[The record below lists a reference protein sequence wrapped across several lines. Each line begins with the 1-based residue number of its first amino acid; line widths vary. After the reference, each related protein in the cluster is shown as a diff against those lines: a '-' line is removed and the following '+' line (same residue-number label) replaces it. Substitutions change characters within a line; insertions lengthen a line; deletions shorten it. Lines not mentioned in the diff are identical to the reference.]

1 MDNTIKKLKI
11 NRFCQKFLPIDE
23 SRGFLFDIFGENL
36 IQDVYKEIIDYAKKQ
51 NMPLLTS
58 MYTRK
63 GSERLPKLKRKLLSE
78 DKEVLW
84 LDSCSNMHQTEL
96 ESMLSH
102 MSEGILMGIKEKFKG
117 IKLSEVRN
125 IYDEEKQK
133 IGFKLIGRED
143 DFSFKYKLQDE
154 FKKNFFERL
163 DNHYALHCKS
173 SKKQTI

>member
-1 MDNTIKKLKI
+1 
-11 NRFCQKFLPIDE
+11 
-23 SRGFLFDIFGENL
+23 
-36 IQDVYKEIIDYAKKQ
+36 
-51 NMPLLTS
+51 
-58 MYTRK
+58 
-63 GSERLPKLKRKLLSE
+63 
-78 DKEVLW
+78 
-84 LDSCSNMHQTEL
+84 
-96 ESMLSH
+96 MLSH

>member
-1 MDNTIKKLKI
+1 
-11 NRFCQKFLPIDE
+11 
-23 SRGFLFDIFGENL
+23 
-36 IQDVYKEIIDYAKKQ
+36 IIDYAKKQ

-78 DKEVLW
+78 DKDVLW
-84 LDSCSNMHQTEL
+84 LESCSNMHQTEL

-102 MSEGILMGIKEKFKG
+102 MSEGILRGIREKFKG
-117 IKLSEVRN
+117 IKMSEVRE

-143 DFSFKYKLQDE
+143 DFSLKYTLQDE
-154 FKKNFFERL
+154 FQKNFFERL
-163 DNHYALHCKS
+163 DNHYSLHYKS
-173 SKKQTI
+173 SKNPKI